1 MAAVTH
7 PAHHHFINPLLP
19 GCSIRPP
26 HQPLITK
33 AAPLSG
39 AIQQLRLRTMALT
52 KITQIKVSAASVM
65 AGAPLEVRIYGI
77 GQQKYCGTFIV
88 IDQLTPKVKKNYGD
102 MSSNDQ
108 FDLAVWL
115 ATDCDIYHH

>member
-1 MAAVTH
+1 
-7 PAHHHFINPLLP
+7 
-19 GCSIRPP
+19 
-26 HQPLITK
+26 
-33 AAPLSG
+33 
-39 AIQQLRLRTMALT
+39 MALT

-88 IDQLTPKVKKNYGD
+88 IDQLTPQVKKNYGD

-108 FDLAVWL
+108 LDLAVWL